1 MEHRGS
7 RSARKRQESPAVAGG
22 TALTCRGPEQYSG
35 AAEQDR
41 VKAVA
46 GKSIRSEVL
55 ADVV

>member
-7 RSARKRQESPAVAGG
+7 RSARKRQESPAAAGG
-22 TALTCRGPEQYSG
+22 TALTCRGPERRSG

-46 GKSIRSEVL
+46 AKSIRSEVL